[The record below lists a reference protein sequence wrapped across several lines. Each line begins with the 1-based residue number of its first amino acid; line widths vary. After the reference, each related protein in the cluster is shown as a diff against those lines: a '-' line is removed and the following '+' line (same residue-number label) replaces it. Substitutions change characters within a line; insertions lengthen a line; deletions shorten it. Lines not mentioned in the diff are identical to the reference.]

1 MTIDEIR
8 EEIATIDAGIVDLIK
23 RRQSLAGMMAHEKV
37 KAGRPPVDPA
47 QREQVIARAVDRAVE
62 AGIDPTGVREIF
74 NRLVVMSEDK
84 QRGCMGDGN
93 LP

>member
-8 EEIATIDAGIVDLIK
+8 EEIATVDTEIVDLIK
-23 RRQSLAGMMAHEKV
+23 KRQSLAGLMAHEKV
-37 KAGRPPVDPA
+37 RAGRPPVDPA

-62 AGIDPTGVREIF
+62 AGVDPAGVREIF
-74 NRLVVMSEDK
+74 LRLVQMSEDK

>member
-1 MTIDEIR
+1 
-8 EEIATIDAGIVDLIK
+8 
-23 RRQSLAGMMAHEKV
+23 
-37 KAGRPPVDPA
+37 
-47 QREQVIARAVDRAVE
+47 VIARAVDRAVE

-74 NRLVVMSEDK
+74 NRLVLMSEEK